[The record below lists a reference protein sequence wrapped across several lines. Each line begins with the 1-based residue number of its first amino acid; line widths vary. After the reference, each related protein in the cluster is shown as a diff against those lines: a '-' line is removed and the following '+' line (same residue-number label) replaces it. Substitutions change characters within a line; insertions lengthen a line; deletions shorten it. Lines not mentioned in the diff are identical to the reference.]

1 MAFNYHGMKLSLFK
15 DRTGWQGP
23 SGWISGQFPTGEAKN
38 PVSGISWY
46 EAGAFAEYR
55 NKNLPTLYH
64 WCAVIDPQLIPLQA
78 KNSNFGNHLIAQV
91 GTYKGI
97 NRYGLYDI
105 IGNVREW
112 IHNQINDEN
121 YVFGGSVN
129 DPAYSAVQA
138 YSSNPWERNE
148 STGFRCIKYLND
160 TNKAAIE
167 RGFNYTEVPVSIN
180 DKPVSDEVFRVFV
193 RQFEYDKKP
202 IDIKKSS
209 VEDFNGWKH
218 EKITIDPVYDGPD
231 LEINIYLPNNV
242 NPPFQSVIIFPGDDA
257 INKIPQNINYYPS
270 LGDFLLRSGRA
281 IIMPQYYNT
290 YGRGSNFS
298 FTETFLEYK
307 ESHIK
312 RIKDLQRTID
322 YLIRPDIDT
331 SRIAYLGV
339 SWGSFHA
346 PYILAVERR
355 IKLAIVNAFGLS
367 GNKNYPEYY
376 HINYLPRIKIPML
389 MLSGKYDFD
398 WNYETQRLYYEWLG
412 TSLNDKNG

>member
-1 MAFNYHGMKLSLFK
+1 L
-15 DRTGWQGP
+15 
-23 SGWISGQFPTGEAKN
+23 
-38 PVSGISWY
+38 
-46 EAGAFAEYR
+46 
-55 NKNLPTLYH
+55 
-64 WCAVIDPQLIPLQA
+64 IDLELIPFQA

-129 DPAYSAVQA
+129 DPAYSAIQA

-148 STGFRCIKYLND
+148 LTGFRCIKYLND
-160 TNKAAIE
+160 TNKAVIE
-167 RGFNYTEVPVSIN
+167 KGFNYIEVPLSIK
-180 DKPVSDEVFRVFV
+180 DKPVSDEVFRIFI

-202 IDIKKSS
+202 IDVKKSS
-209 VEDFNGWKH
+209 TEDFNGWKH
-218 EKITIDPVYDGPD
+218 EKITIDASYEGPD
-231 LEINIYLPNNV
+231 LEINIYLPINV

-257 INKIPQNINYYPS
+257 VINIPQRINDYPS
-270 LGDFLLRSGRA
+270 MHDFLLRSGRA

-298 FTETFLEYK
+298 FSETFQEYK

-312 RIKDLQRTID
+312 RIKDIQRTID
-322 YLIRPDIDT
+322 YLESRPDIDT

-339 SWGSFHA
+339 SAGSFYA

-398 WNYETQRLYYEWLG
+398 WNFETQRLFYEWLG
-412 TSLNDKNG
+412 TSPNDKKWLAYEAVHGVPLIEMQKESLPWLDKYFGNPLNR